1 MGFLSTYLRVFDN
14 WQPFRA
20 FGGGDYNEWR
30 LVLMAP
36 FGWPVRIFA
45 LVVAALILG
54 LAFRALRSDVRSR
67 RATLLFLRALG
78 LLLVLIILFQPALK
92 LRSVTR
98 MPNHIAVVADI
109 SQSMQLAEDGGT
121 ETRAA
126 RIAAVLR
133 RAKESGELRRLR
145 EDHILDFFGFGERLI
160 PLSESDVLRPA
171 GPVSHAPATRILE
184 ALANVRQRYDAR
196 DLAGIV
202 LLSDGL
208 DNGRLSASDTTPQN
222 RSSSKSAEG
231 SPPMATPS
239 AAPEGS
245 PAVLALDAD
254 SSSFLKTLDAP
265 VHTIA
270 VGKPGLRD
278 VAISRVLSDQFAFV
292 RTAVEVEAHVVVLGA
307 QAAGW
312 EGRHLPVTLRRDGQP
327 VLTVEVAVLPGQSEY
342 RVVFPFTPER
352 VGKYL
357 YEISVPT
364 LPGEAIAENNHRA
377 FVLRVVRDKIRVVHV
392 AGRPTWDVRFLRG
405 LLKHDPNI
413 DLVSFFILRSPS
425 DIEFVPS
432 EETSLIPFPCEE
444 LFQEQLRSF
453 DLVILHNFNYS
464 AYCGQF
470 LQPAIVPFVNEGGA
484 VAMLGGDLSFSSGGY
499 YGSELSQILP
509 VVLMPDDS
517 SGAPA
522 SGGGVSNGASALI
535 DSEPFQPRLTPAG
548 KSHVVTAL
556 RLDVRENAGS
566 WDGLP
571 PLEGLNLVARA
582 RPQATVLLAHPKLR
596 DDSGNPMPVLT
607 VAEFGKGR
615 TLSLQADSTWR
626 WGFGAV
632 PRPEVAGSRG
642 ARRGG
647 GGEAAGLGDDHG
659 RGGAYQRFYTQAIR
673 WLVRDPSLRL
683 LRIETSDSEY
693 NRGQPVR
700 AELRAFGPDY
710 RPAQKADINLSLT
723 RITDEGGESAAVN
736 TPTAGNLARSLRTD
750 EEGLASVEWDSLP
763 PGGYRVVARAILGG
777 RPAEDS
783 EVFLIRGSSRELDDP
798 EANEGLLRL
807 ISSATSG
814 EARRYS
820 DGGKSGPLRG
830 LPFHP
835 PQVVRVNQQRDVELW
850 HHPAILLLA
859 IAALALNWTL
869 RRRWGYA

>member
-1 MGFLSTYLRVFDN
+1 MGFLDAVSPLRALQS
-14 WQPFRA
+14 WQTWQVLRT
-20 FGGGDYNEWR
+20 FGDGDYNEWR

-36 FGWPVRIFA
+36 FGWPLRIFA
-45 LVVAALILG
+45 LLAAVLIFG
-54 LAFRALRSDVRSR
+54 LAFRALRGDIRRR
-67 RATLLFLRALG
+67 RATLLALRSLG
-78 LLLVLIILFQPALK
+78 LLAVLVILFQPALK
-92 LRSVTR
+92 LRNVTR
-98 MPNHIAVVADI
+98 MPNHIAVVADV
-109 SQSMQLAEDGGT
+109 SQSMQLAEDGGS

-126 RIAAVLR
+126 RIASVLR
-133 RAKESGELRRLR
+133 KARESGELRRWR
-145 EDHILDFFGFGERLI
+145 EDHIIDYFGFGERLS
-160 PLSESDVLRPA
+160 PLSESDVLRPL
-171 GPVSHAPATRILE
+171 GPVSTAPATRIRE
-184 ALANVRQRYDAR
+184 ALASVRQRYDGR

-208 DNGRLSASDTTPQN
+208 DNGRLAVSEPSMP
-222 RSSSKSAEG
+222 SKA
-231 SPPMATPS
+231 ATRGES
-239 AAPEGS
+239 S
-245 PAVLALDAD
+245 PARPTEAATEPQLDAD
-254 SSSFLKTLDAP
+254 TQSFLKTLDVP

-278 VAISRVLSDQFAFV
+278 VAITRVLADQFAFV
-292 RTAVEVEAHVVVLGA
+292 RTAVEVEAHIVVLGA

-312 EGRHLPVTLRRDGQP
+312 EGRHLPVTLRRDGQH
-327 VLTVEVAVLPGQSEY
+327 VLTVEVAILPGQREY

-357 YEISVPT
+357 YEISIPT
-364 LPGEAIAENNHRA
+364 LPGEAIADNNHRA
-377 FVLRVVRDKIRVVHV
+377 FVLRVVRDKIRIVHV

-484 VAMLGGDLSFSSGGY
+484 IAMLGGDLSFSSGGY

-509 VVLMPDDS
+509 VVLLPDDNS
-517 SGAPA
+517 ASGAA
-522 SGGGVSNGASALI
+522 STGSSSLI

-556 RLDVRENAGS
+556 RLDVRENAAI
-566 WDGLP
+566 WDSLP
-571 PLEGLNLVARA
+571 PIEGLNLVARA
-582 RPQATVLLAHPKLR
+582 RPQATVLLSHPKLR

-615 TLSLQADSTWR
+615 TLALQADSTWR
-626 WGFGAV
+626 WGFGASARAEGGL
-632 PRPEVAGSRG
+632 PRSGRRTASGTGEGGLSAGDES
-642 ARRGG
+642 
-647 GGEAAGLGDDHG
+647 G
-659 RGGAYQRFYTQAIR
+659 RSGAYQRFYTQAIR

-683 LRIETSDSEY
+683 LRIETTDSEFS
-693 NRGQPVR
+693 RGQPVR
-700 AELRAFGPDY
+700 AEVRAYGPDY
-710 RPAQKADINLSLT
+710 RPAQRADINLSLS
-723 RITDEGGESAAVN
+723 RITEEGADGSTTPAAPA
-736 TPTAGNLARSLRTD
+736 TGALARSLRTD
-750 EEGLASVEWDSLP
+750 EEGLASVEWDNLP
-763 PGGYRVVARAILGG
+763 PGGYRIVARAVLGG

-783 EVFLIRGSSRELDDP
+783 EVFLIRGSSRELDNP
-798 EANEGLLRL
+798 EADDRLLRL
-807 ISSATSG
+807 ISAATAG
-814 EARRYS
+814 EARAYG
-820 DGGKSGPLRG
+820 DGGSAGPVKS

-835 PQVVRVNQQRDVELW
+835 PHVVRVNQQRDVELW
-850 HHPAILLLA
+850 HHPAVLLIAILA
-859 IAALALNWTL
+859 FALNWAL

>member
-1 MGFLSTYLRVFDN
+1 MN
-14 WQPFRA
+14 WFRSLQSWQVLRA
-20 FGGGDYNEWR
+20 FGDGDYNEWR

-36 FGWPVRIFA
+36 FGWPMRIFA
-45 LVVAALILG
+45 ISAAALIFV
-54 LAFRALRSDVRSR
+54 LAFRALRNDVRRR
-67 RATLLFLRALG
+67 RAALLALRSLG
-78 LLLVLIILFQPALK
+78 LLAVLVLLFQPALK
-92 LRSVTR
+92 LRNVTR
-98 MPNHIAVVADI
+98 MPNHIAVVADV
-109 SQSMQLAEDGGT
+109 SQSMQLAEDGGS

-133 RAKESGELRRLR
+133 KARDAGELRRWR
-145 EDHILDFFGFGERLI
+145 EDHIIDYFGFGERVS
-160 PLSESDVLRPA
+160 PLSESDVLRPL
-171 GPVSHAPATRILE
+171 GPSSTAPATRIRE
-184 ALANVRQRYDAR
+184 ALASVRQRYDGR

-208 DNGRLSASDTTPQN
+208 DNGRLANTEPALPSKPASRPGDSVVS
-222 RSSSKSAEG
+222 R
-231 SPPMATPS
+231 
-239 AAPEGS
+239 APEATAAE
-245 PAVLALDAD
+245 PQLDAD
-254 SSSFLKTLDAP
+254 THSFLKTLDVP

-278 VAISRVLSDQFAFV
+278 VAITRVLADQFAFV
-292 RTAVEVEAHVVVLGA
+292 RTAVEVEAHLMVLGA

-312 EGRHLPVTLRRDGQP
+312 EGRHVPVTLLRDGQH
-327 VLTVEVAVLPGQSEY
+327 VLTVEVAILPGQREY

-484 VAMLGGDLSFSSGGY
+484 IAMLGGDLSFSSGGY

-509 VVLMPDDS
+509 VALLPDDNS
-517 SGAPA
+517 ATPTAQSA
-522 SGGGVSNGASALI
+522 VSNLT
-535 DSEPFQPRLTPAG
+535 DTDPFQPRLTPAG

-556 RLDVRENAGS
+556 RLDVRDNAGL
-566 WDGLP
+566 WDSLP

-582 RPQATVLLAHPKLR
+582 RPQATVLLSHPKLR

-615 TLSLQADSTWR
+615 TLALQADSTWR
-626 WGFGAV
+626 WGFGAT
-632 PRPEVAGSRG
+632 PKGESG
-642 ARRGG
+642 AQRANRRQASSDGDTSLVGG
-647 GGEAAGLGDDHG
+647 DESG
-659 RGGAYQRFYTQAIR
+659 RSGAYQRFYTQAIR

-683 LRIETSDSEY
+683 LRVETNDSEF

-700 AELRAFGPDY
+700 AEVRAYGPDY
-710 RPAQKADINLSLT
+710 RPAQRADINISLT
-723 RITDEGGESAAVN
+723 RITDEGGANPSGQV
-736 TPTAGNLARSLRTD
+736 TPPMGTLARSLRTD

-763 PGGYRVVARAILGG
+763 PGGYRITARAVLGG

-783 EVFLIRGSSRELDDP
+783 EVFLIRGSSRELDNP
-798 EANEGLLRL
+798 EADDRLLRL
-807 ISSATSG
+807 ISAATTG
-814 EARRYS
+814 EARRFT
-820 DGGKSGPLRG
+820 DGGGAGPLKS

-835 PQVVRVNQQRDVELW
+835 PHVVRVNQQRDVELW
-850 HHPAILLLA
+850 HHPSVLFLA
-859 IAALALNWTL
+859 IAAFALNWAL

>member
-1 MGFLSTYLRVFDN
+1 MGFLSPYLRAIES

-36 FGWPVRIFA
+36 FGWPTRIFA
-45 LVVAALILG
+45 LVISVLILL

-67 RATLLFLRALG
+67 RATLLLLRALG
-78 LLLVLIILFQPALK
+78 LLFALVILFQPAIK
-92 LRSVTR
+92 LRNVTR
-98 MPNHIAVVADI
+98 MPNHIAVVADV

-133 RAKESGELRRLR
+133 KAREAGELRRVR
-145 EDHILDFFGFGERLI
+145 EDHIIDFFGFGERLV
-160 PLSESDVLRPA
+160 PLSEGDVLRPA
-171 GPVSHAPATRILE
+171 GPQSHAPATRIRE
-184 ALANVRQRYDAR
+184 ALAGVRQRYDGR

-208 DNGRLSASDTTPQN
+208 DNGRLAASDAAPQS
-222 RSSSKSAEG
+222 RSSKS
-231 SPPMATPS
+231 
-239 AAPEGS
+239 PEGATATTGPAGSGESS
-245 PAVLALDAD
+245 PGAVELDAD
-254 SSSFLKTLDAP
+254 SISFLKTLDAP

-278 VAISRVLSDQFAFV
+278 VAIRRVLSDQFAFV

-509 VVLMPDDS
+509 VVLLPDDS
-517 SGAPA
+517 GGPAPA
-522 SGGGVSNGASALI
+522 GGSSPPASSALI

-556 RLDVRENAGS
+556 RLDVRENAGL
-566 WDGLP
+566 WDSLP

-582 RPQATVLLAHPKLR
+582 RPQATVLLSHPRLR
-596 DDSGNPMPVLT
+596 DDSGSPMPVLT

-615 TLSLQADSTWR
+615 TLALQADSTWR

-632 PRPEVAGSRG
+632 PRPEVSSPRASR
-642 ARRGG
+642 RPSSP
-647 GGEAAGLGDDHG
+647 EAAALGEDHG

-710 RPAQKADINLSLT
+710 RPAQRADINLSLT
-723 RITDEGGESAAVN
+723 RITEEGGESAPA
-736 TPTAGNLARSLRTD
+736 PAPPASSLARSLRTD
-750 EEGLASVEWDSLP
+750 EEGIASIEWDSLP

-798 EANEGLLRL
+798 EANERLLRL
-807 ISSATSG
+807 ISSATGG
-814 EARRYS
+814 EAKRYS
-820 DGGKSGPLRG
+820 EGGSSGPWKG

-835 PQVVRVNQQRDVELW
+835 PHVVRVNQQRDVELW
-850 HHPAILLLA
+850 HHPAILLLLV
-859 IAALALNWTL
+859 AALALNWTL

>member
-1 MGFLSTYLRVFDN
+1 MGFLSTYIRALEN

-45 LVVAALILG
+45 LVVAALILA
-54 LAFRALRSDVRSR
+54 LAFRALRRDVRSR
-67 RATLLFLRALG
+67 RAILLGLRALG
-78 LLLVLIILFQPALK
+78 LLSVLIILFQPAIK
-92 LRSVTR
+92 LRNVTR
-98 MPNHIAVVADI
+98 MPNHIAVVADV

-121 ETRAA
+121 ETRSA

-133 RAKESGELRRLR
+133 RARESGELRRIR
-145 EDHILDFFGFGERLI
+145 EDHILDFFGFGERLV
-160 PLSESDVLRPA
+160 PLSEGDVLRPA
-171 GPVSHAPATRILE
+171 GPVSHAPATRIRE
-184 ALANVRQRYDAR
+184 ALASVRQRYDGR

-208 DNGRLSASDTTPQN
+208 DNGRLAASDAAPPTRSASKNQDGQPPQVATVTA
-222 RSSSKSAEG
+222 AEA
-231 SPPMATPS
+231 SPT
-239 AAPEGS
+239 
-245 PAVLALDAD
+245 AVELDAD
-254 SSSFLKTLDAP
+254 SISFLKTLDAP

-509 VVLMPDDS
+509 VVLMADDS
-517 SGAPA
+517 GGLPVGATA
-522 SGGGVSNGASALI
+522 GAGSSLI

-556 RLDVRENAGS
+556 RLDVRENAAL
-566 WDGLP
+566 WDSLP

-582 RPQATVLLAHPKLR
+582 RPQATVLLSHPKLR

-626 WGFGAV
+626 WGFGGV
-632 PRPEVAGSRG
+632 PRAELAPPRPG
-642 ARRGG
+642 RRQAS
-647 GGEAAGLGDDHG
+647 AAPAALGDDYG

-683 LRIETSDSEY
+683 LRIETNDSEY

-710 RPAQKADINLSLT
+710 RPAQRADINLSLT
-723 RITDEGGESAAVN
+723 RITDVAGESASTG
-736 TPTAGNLARSLRTD
+736 TPPAGSLVRSLRTD

-763 PGGYRVVARAILGG
+763 PGGYRVVARAVLGG

-783 EVFLIRGSSRELDDP
+783 EVFLIRSSSRELDDP
-798 EANEGLLRL
+798 EANERLLRL
-807 ISSATSG
+807 ISEATGG
-814 EARRYS
+814 EAKRYS
-820 DGGKSGPLRG
+820 DGGSSGPFKG
-830 LPFHP
+830 LGFHP
-835 PQVVRVNQQRDVELW
+835 PHVVRVNQQRDVELW
-850 HHPAILLLA
+850 HTPVILFLA
-859 IAALALNWTL
+859 IASLALNWTL

>member
-1 MGFLSTYLRVFDN
+1 MGFLSTYIRALEN

-45 LVVAALILG
+45 LVVAALILA
-54 LAFRALRSDVRSR
+54 LAFRALRRDVRSR
-67 RATLLFLRALG
+67 RAILLCLRALG
-78 LLLVLIILFQPALK
+78 LLSVLIILFQPAIK
-92 LRSVTR
+92 LRNVTR
-98 MPNHIAVVADI
+98 MPNHIAVVADV

-133 RAKESGELRRLR
+133 RARESGELRRIR
-145 EDHILDFFGFGERLI
+145 EDHILDFFGFGERLV
-160 PLSESDVLRPA
+160 PLSEGDVLRPA
-171 GPVSHAPATRILE
+171 GPVSHAPATRIRE
-184 ALANVRQRYDAR
+184 ALASVRQRYDGR

-208 DNGRLSASDTTPQN
+208 DNGRLAASDAAPPTRTP
-222 RSSSKSAEG
+222 SKSQDGQPAPVATVTAAE
-231 SPPMATPS
+231 S
-239 AAPEGS
+239 S
-245 PAVLALDAD
+245 PAAVELDAD
-254 SSSFLKTLDAP
+254 SISFLKTLDAP

-509 VVLMPDDS
+509 VVLMADDS
-517 SGAPA
+517 GGLPVGATA
-522 SGGGVSNGASALI
+522 GAGSSLI

-556 RLDVRENAGS
+556 RLDVRENAAL
-566 WDGLP
+566 WDSLP

-582 RPQATVLLAHPKLR
+582 RPQATVLLSHPKLR

-626 WGFGAV
+626 WGFGGV
-632 PRPEVAGSRG
+632 PRAELAPPRPG
-642 ARRGG
+642 RRPASTNP
-647 GGEAAGLGDDHG
+647 AALGDDYG

-683 LRIETSDSEY
+683 LRIETNDSEY

-710 RPAQKADINLSLT
+710 RPAQRADINLSLT
-723 RITDEGGESAAVN
+723 RITDVAGESAS
-736 TPTAGNLARSLRTD
+736 AGAPPAGSLVRSLRTD

-763 PGGYRVVARAILGG
+763 PGGYRVVARAVLGG

-783 EVFLIRGSSRELDDP
+783 EVFLIRSSSRELDDP
-798 EANEGLLRL
+798 EANERLLRL
-807 ISSATSG
+807 ISEATGG
-814 EARRYS
+814 EAKRYS
-820 DGGKSGPLRG
+820 DGGSSGPFKG
-830 LPFHP
+830 LGFHP
-835 PQVVRVNQQRDVELW
+835 PHVVRVNQQRDVELW
-850 HHPAILLLA
+850 HTPAILFLA
-859 IAALALNWTL
+859 IASLALNWTL